1 MMRDNERKTQNY
13 KEEVQLKAGGEIDAA
28 QIKLEYSLLQRK
40 YEILEEKEEQLHRL
54 CASQAKKQNSKDL
67 QAFLSEITKI
77 LNSKPKK

>member
-1 MMRDNERKTQNY
+1 MRDNERKTQNY

-40 YEILEEKEEQLHRL
+40 YEILEEKEEQLQRL
-54 CASQAKKQNSKDL
+54 CASQSKKQNNSKDL
-67 QAFLSEITKI
+67 QAFLSEMTKI